1 MRPQLE
7 QRFDY
12 VKIALASPERIR
24 QWGERTLPNGQLVG
38 EVTKPETINYRT
50 LKPEMDGL
58 FCERIFGPSKDWEC
72 HCGKYKRVR
81 HRGIVCERCGVEV
94 TESRVRRHR
103 MGYIKLAA
111 PVVHVWYLKGIP
123 SYLSILLDMPL
134 RDVEQ
139 IVYFNSYVVLSA
151 GNHTELTYKQLL
163 TEDQWLA
170 IEEQIYSEDSQLEG
184 VEVGIGAEA
193 VQRLLQDLESER
205 ELADTDELFS
215 VDGDNEVKSGLVI
228 ESANLRKDMETAKG
242 QKRAKLIKRLRVID
256 NFIATGSRPES
267 MVLEV
272 IPVIPPDLRPMVQ
285 LDGGRFATSDLN
297 DLYRRVINR
306 NNRLARLQEILAPE
320 IIVRNEKRMLQE
332 AVDALIDNGRRGRTV
347 VGANN
352 RPLKSLS
359 DIIEGKQGRFRQNL
373 LGKRVDYSGRSVI
386 VVGPKLRIHQCGLP
400 REMAIELFQP
410 FVIHRL
416 IKSGAVNNIKAAKK
430 LIQRNDAQIWD
441 VLEEVI
447 AGHPV
452 LLNRAPTLHR
462 LGIQAFE
469 PILVEGRAIQLHPL
483 VCPAFNADFDGDQ
496 MAVHI
501 PLSLEAQCEARL
513 LMLACNNI
521 LSPATGRPIVAPS
534 QDMVLGCYYLT
545 ADNPAFNEA
554 GLASSAKFY
563 ANLDDAIR
571 AYEQKQVDLHAYVW
585 VRFDGAVET
594 DKSDKEPITTETL
607 ADGTELSTYKY
618 RRQRRSPEGE
628 LISQYVYTTPGRIIY
643 NKAIL
648 EAIASGQ

>member
-1 MRPQLE
+1 MPKLE

-12 VKIALASPERIR
+12 VKIGLASPDRIR
-24 QWGERTLPNGQLVG
+24 QWGERTLPNGQVVG

-58 FCERIFGPSKDWEC
+58 FCERIFGPAKDWEC

-111 PVVHVWYLKGIP
+111 PVAHVWYLKGIP
-123 SYLSILLDMPL
+123 SYIAILLDMAL

-139 IVYFNSYVVLSA
+139 IVYFNAYVVLDP
-151 GNHTELTYKQLL
+151 GNADNLSYKQLL
-163 TEDQWLA
+163 TEDQW
-170 IEEQIYSEDSQLEG
+170 IEIEDQLYDEESDLSG

-193 VQRLLQDLESER
+193 LKQLLEDLDLETVAEKLR
-205 ELADTDELFS
+205 EE
-215 VDGDNEVKSGLVI
+215 I
-228 ESANLRKDMETAKG
+228 ANSKG

-256 NFIATGSRPES
+256 NFIATGSKTEW
-267 MVLEV
+267 MVLDV

-416 IKSGAVNNIKAAKK
+416 IRQGLVNNIKAAKK
-430 LIQRNDAQIWD
+430 LIQHNDPNVWD

-447 AGHPV
+447 ESHPV
-452 LLNRAPTLHR
+452 MLNRAPTLHR

-496 MAVHI
+496 MAVHV
-501 PLSLEAQCEARL
+501 PLSLESQAEARL
-513 LMLACNNI
+513 LMLASNNI
-521 LSPATGRPIVAPS
+521 LSPATGRPIITPS

-545 ADNPAFNEA
+545 AEDPSDTKGENQYF
-554 GLASSAKFY
+554 ASMA
-563 ANLDDAIR
+563 DAIL
-571 AYEQKQVDLHAYVW
+571 AFEQGMVGLHARVW
-585 VRFDGAVET
+585 LRFDGQVDSDTPDGNLLEEQQSDDGVTVQVYENRRVRT
-594 DKSDKEPITTETL
+594 D
-607 ADGTELSTYKY
+607 ADGAI
-618 RRQRRSPEGE
+618 
-628 LISQYVYTTPGRIIY
+628 ISQYIKTTLGRIIY
-643 NKAIL
+643 NNAVQ
-648 EAIASGQ
+648 EALAS